1 MRKRMLEIR
10 VLPPHTV
17 ILSMCLSV
25 RQPKG
30 KIGLECGFFSLKTF
44 SHLVWSPEKSF

>member
-1 MRKRMLEIR
+1 MRKRKLETR
-10 VLPPHTV
+10 VLPPHAV

-30 KIGLECGFFSLKTF
+30 KIGLECGFFSFKAF
-44 SHLVWSPEKSF
+44 SYLVWSPEKSF